1 MATRASLYAIRIKG
15 RLGATALSA
24 FPSMEYQMMRGETVL
39 TGWLEDRSALFGVI
53 VQIEGLGLELLE
65 VRQVRTSPQ
74 CRESDDER

>member
-1 MATRASLYAIRIKG
+1 MA
-15 RLGATALSA
+15 
-24 FPSMEYQMMRGETVL
+24 YQLIGGETVL

-74 CRESDDER
+74 SGESDDER